1 MLQLWGAKRLAA
13 RGFTARMEPMKKLGS
28 WRVAGLLLVAI
39 VVLAALLAPWITR
52 FGPNDLHLYDV
63 LRAPGAI
70 FWLGTDGL
78 GRDVF
83 TRLLFGA
90 RTSLSVGLVAVGLAT
105 GLGIL
110 VGVAAGLGPKW
121 LDAVLMR
128 FTDVMLCFPTI
139 FLILA
144 VIAFLSPSLL
154 NVMIVIG
161 ATGWMGI
168 ARLVR
173 AEVLT
178 LRGRAFVDAAKL
190 GGVSWVRLAWKH
202 ILPNALPPV
211 MTSMSL
217 GLAGAILTEAGLS
230 YLGLG
235 VQPPTASWG
244 AMLTEGKAVIEAAW
258 WLITF
263 PGLAIIMAV
272 LGFTL
277 LAEGGDRR

>member
-1 MLQLWGAKRLAA
+1 M
-13 RGFTARMEPMKKLGS
+13 MI
-28 WRVAGLLLVAI
+28 WRTTGVALVTMVIA
-39 VVLAALLAPWITR
+39 AALLAPWIAP

-63 LRAPGAI
+63 LRGPGAT

-83 TRLLFGA
+83 SRLLFGA

-105 GLGIL
+105 GLGVL
-110 VGVAAGLGPKW
+110 VGAVAALGPKW
-121 LDAVLMR
+121 LDGLLMR

-161 ATGWMGI
+161 ATSWMGI

-173 AEVLT
+173 AEVLS
-178 LRGRAFVDAAKL
+178 LRGRAFVEAARL
-190 GGVSWVRLAWKH
+190 GGVGPFRLAWRH
-202 ILPNALPPV
+202 VLPNALPPIV
-211 MTSMSL
+211 TSMSL

-263 PGLAIIMAV
+263 PGLAIIVAV

-277 LAEGGDRR
+277 LAEQRNA

>member
-1 MLQLWGAKRLAA
+1 MSL
-13 RGFTARMEPMKKLGS
+13 
-28 WRVAGLLLVAI
+28 WRVAGLLLVGI
-39 VVLAALLAPWITR
+39 VVLAAVLAPWLTQ

-63 LRAPGAI
+63 LRAPGAT

-83 TRLLFGA
+83 ARLLYGA

-105 GLGIL
+105 ALGIL
-110 VGVAAGLGPKW
+110 VGVAAGMGPKW
-121 LDAVLMR
+121 LDGLLMR

-173 AEVLT
+173 AEVLS
-178 LRGRAFVDAAKL
+178 LRGRAFVDSAKL
-190 GGVSWVRLAWKH
+190 AGTGWGKLAWTH

-263 PGLAIIMAV
+263 PGLAIIVAV

-277 LAEGGDRR
+277 LAEGGKVDNR

>member
-1 MLQLWGAKRLAA
+1 ML
-13 RGFTARMEPMKKLGS
+13 TALNFFKSLS
-28 WRVAGLLLVAI
+28 AWRVAGLTLV
-39 VVLAALLAPWITR
+39 VLTVLAATLAPWLTPY
-52 FGPNDLHLYDV
+52 GPNDLHLYDV
-63 LRAPGAI
+63 LREPSAS
-70 FWLGTDGL
+70 FLLGTDGL
-78 GRDVF
+78 GRDVL
-83 TRLLFGA
+83 TRLLYGA

-110 VGVAAGLGPKW
+110 IGTGAGMGPKW
-121 LDAVLMR
+121 LDGFLMR
-128 FTDVMLCFPTI
+128 ATDVMLCFPTI

-144 VIAFLSPSLL
+144 VIAFLTPSLM

-173 AEVLT
+173 AEVLS
-178 LRGRAFVDAAKL
+178 LRGRSFIEAAT
-190 GGVSWVRLAWKH
+190 LAGTRSTRKALRH

-211 MTSMSL
+211 ITSMSL

-263 PGLAIIMAV
+263 PGLAIIVAV

-277 LAEGGDRR
+277 LAEGGRPTR

>member
-1 MLQLWGAKRLAA
+1 MSR
-13 RGFTARMEPMKKLGS
+13 
-28 WRVAGLLLVAI
+28 WRVAGLLMVAL
-39 VVLAALLAPWITR
+39 VVLAAAFAPWLTA

-63 LRAPGAI
+63 LREPGAT

-78 GRDVF
+78 GRDVWA
-83 TRLLFGA
+83 RLLYGA

-110 VGVAAGLGPKW
+110 IGVAAGMGPKW
-121 LDAVLMR
+121 LDGLLMR
-128 FTDVMLCFPTI
+128 ATDVMLCFPTI

-173 AEVLT
+173 AEVLS
-178 LRGRAFVDAAKL
+178 LRSRAFVESARL
-190 GGVSWVRLAWKH
+190 QGVSVGRVAWKH

-211 MTSMSL
+211 ITSMSL

-263 PGLAIIMAV
+263 PGLAIIVAV

-277 LAEGGDRR
+277 VAEGGRKR

>member
-1 MLQLWGAKRLAA
+1 MRAFKTVGLCLVGLTLLMGVAA
-13 RGFTARMEPMKKLGS
+13 P
-28 WRVAGLLLVAI
+28 
-39 VVLAALLAPWITR
+39 LLAPY
-52 FGPNDLHLYDV
+52 GPSELHLYNV
-63 LRAPGAI
+63 LEAPNHL

-78 GRDVF
+78 GRDVLS
-83 TRLLFGA
+83 RLLYGA

-110 VGVAAGLGPKW
+110 TGVASALGGRW
-121 LDAVLMR
+121 LDTLLMR
-128 FTDVMLCFPTI
+128 LTDVMLCFPTI

-161 ATGWMGI
+161 ATSWMGT

-173 AEVLT
+173 AEVLS
-178 LRGRAFVDAAKL
+178 LRGRAFVEAAKL
-190 GGVSWVRLAWKH
+190 SGVRPGRLAVRH
-202 ILPNALPPV
+202 ILPNTLPPIL
-211 MTSMSL
+211 TSMSL
-217 GLAGAILTEAGLS
+217 GLAAAILTEAGLS

-235 VQPPTASWG
+235 VQPPTPSWG
-244 AMLTEGKAVIEAAW
+244 AMLTEGKGVIEAAW

-263 PGLAIIMAV
+263 PGLAIIVAV

-277 LAEGGDRR
+277 VAEGE

>member
-1 MLQLWGAKRLAA
+1 MKPWTLTGLTLAA
-13 RGFTARMEPMKKLGS
+13 T
-28 WRVAGLLLVAI
+28 VIAG
-39 VVLAALLAPWITR
+39 ALLAPLLAPYAP
-52 FGPNDLHLYDV
+52 GELHLYHV
-63 LRAPGAI
+63 LEAPNAS

-78 GRDVF
+78 GRDVLS
-83 TRLLFGA
+83 RLLYGA
-90 RTSLSVGLVAVGLAT
+90 RTSLGVGLVAVGLAT

-110 VGVAAGLGPKW
+110 IGLAAAMGGRW
-121 LDAVLMR
+121 LDALLMR
-128 FTDVMLCFPTI
+128 TTDVMLCFPTI

-161 ATGWMGI
+161 ATGWMGT

-173 AEVLT
+173 AEVLS
-178 LRGRAFVDAAKL
+178 LKGRPFIESARL
-190 GGVSWVRLAWKH
+190 CGVGPWRLALRH
-202 ILPNALPPV
+202 ILPNTLPPIL
-211 MTSMSL
+211 TSMSL

-235 VQPPTASWG
+235 VQPPTPSWG
-244 AMLTEGKAVIEAAW
+244 AMLTEGKGVIEAAW

-263 PGLAIIMAV
+263 PGLAIIAAV

-277 LAEGGDRR
+277 VAESQDRA

>member
-1 MLQLWGAKRLAA
+1 MVLLALAA
-13 RGFTARMEPMKKLGS
+13 P
-28 WRVAGLLLVAI
+28 W
-39 VVLAALLAPWITR
+39 LAP
-52 FGPNDLHLYDV
+52 FGPNELHLYHV
-63 LRAPGAI
+63 LEGPNTV

-78 GRDVF
+78 GRDVLS
-83 TRLLFGA
+83 RLLYGA

-105 GLGIL
+105 GLGVL
-110 VGVAAGLGPKW
+110 VGVVAALGGRVV
-121 LDAVLMR
+121 DAALMR

-161 ATGWMGI
+161 ATGWMGT

-178 LRGRAFVDAAKL
+178 LHGRAFVDAARL
-190 GGVSWVRLAWKH
+190 GGVGRVRLAVRH
-202 ILPNALPPV
+202 ILPNALPPI

-217 GLAGAILTEAGLS
+217 GLAAAILTEAGLS

-235 VQPPTASWG
+235 VQPPMASWG
-244 AMLTEGKAVIEAAW
+244 GMLTEGKGVIEAAW

-263 PGLAIIMAV
+263 PGLAIIWAV

-277 LAEGGDRR
+277 ASD

>member
-1 MLQLWGAKRLAA
+1 MRKFRILGLGMAGVMVLLALAA
-13 RGFTARMEPMKKLGS
+13 PL
-28 WRVAGLLLVAI
+28 I
-39 VVLAALLAPWITR
+39 APYA
-52 FGPNDLHLYDV
+52 PNELHLYHV
-63 LRAPGAI
+63 LEAPNAA

-78 GRDVF
+78 GRDVLS
-83 TRLLFGA
+83 RLLYGA
-90 RTSLSVGLVAVGLAT
+90 RTSLSVGVVAVGLAT

-110 VGVAAGLGPKW
+110 VGVAAALGGRW
-121 LDAVLMR
+121 MDAALMR

-161 ATGWMGI
+161 ATGWMGT

-190 GGVSWVRLAWKH
+190 AGVGRVRLALRH
-202 ILPNALPPV
+202 VLPNAMPPIL
-211 MTSMSL
+211 TSMSL
-217 GLAGAILTEAGLS
+217 GLAAAILTEAGLS

-235 VQPPTASWG
+235 VQPPVPSWG
-244 AMLTEGKAVIEAAW
+244 AMLTEGKGVIEAAW

-263 PGLAIIMAV
+263 PGVAIIVAV

-277 LAEGGDRR
+277 ASEK

>member
-1 MLQLWGAKRLAA
+1 MGTRLVGGKGVYRYDACMN
-13 RGFTARMEPMKKLGS
+13 G
-28 WRVAGLLLVAI
+28 WRVAGLLMVAF
-39 VVLAALLAPWITR
+39 VVLAALGAPLLTP

-63 LRAPGAI
+63 LREPGAT

-83 TRLLFGA
+83 SRLLYGA

-105 GLGIL
+105 GVGIL
-110 VGVAAGLGPKW
+110 VGVASGMGPKW
-121 LDAVLMR
+121 LDGLLMR

-178 LRGRAFVDAAKL
+178 LRGRGFVDAAKL
-190 GGVSWVRLAWKH
+190 AGTGWNSMAWRH

-211 MTSMSL
+211 VTSMSL

-263 PGLAIIMAV
+263 PGLAIIVAV

-277 LAEGGDRR
+277 VAEGGERS

>member
-1 MLQLWGAKRLAA
+1 MVGGKGVCRYDACMN
-13 RGFTARMEPMKKLGS
+13 G
-28 WRVAGLLLVAI
+28 WRVAGLLMVFL
-39 VVLAALLAPWITR
+39 VVLAALGAPLLAP
-52 FGPNDLHLYDV
+52 FGPNELHLYDV
-63 LRAPGAI
+63 LREPGAT

-83 TRLLFGA
+83 SRLLYGA

-105 GLGIL
+105 GVGIL
-110 VGVAAGLGPKW
+110 VGVASGMGPKW
-121 LDAVLMR
+121 LDGLLMR

-144 VIAFLSPSLL
+144 VIAFLSPSLM

-178 LRGRAFVDAAKL
+178 LRGRGFVDAAKL
-190 GGVSWVRLAWKH
+190 AGTGWNRMAWRH

-211 MTSMSL
+211 VTSMSL

-277 LAEGGDRR
+277 VAEGGRN